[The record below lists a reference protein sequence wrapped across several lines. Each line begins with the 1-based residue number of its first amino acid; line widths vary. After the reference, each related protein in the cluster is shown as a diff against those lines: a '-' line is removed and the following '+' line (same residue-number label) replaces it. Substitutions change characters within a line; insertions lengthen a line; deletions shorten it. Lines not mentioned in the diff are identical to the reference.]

1 MPPSHLGPPASG
13 ATEAS
18 AGGLRV
24 RCLAGYQGFVIH
36 IVSFPFFKQTVRV
49 VLMPHESFASGIIRG
64 FISASRTAVA
74 MASRRGRFHPGA
86 PCPAASSSNNACA
99 SFKSAVSKASVN
111 QA

>member
-1 MPPSHLGPPASG
+1 MPPSHPGPPASG

-24 RCLAGYQGFVIH
+24 RCLAGSQGFVIH

-74 MASRRGRFHPGA
+74 MASRRGRFHPGTSLL
-86 PCPAASSSNNACA
+86 PRCQ
-99 SFKSAVSKASVN
+99 FL
-111 QA
+111 